1 VDYQEFM
8 QQALL
13 LAKDAAGHNDV
24 PVGAVVVNQNG
35 EVIGRGKNEREKN
48 NDPLAHAELI
58 AIRDAA
64 NNLNSWRFDDATLI
78 VTLEPC
84 AMCAGAIAQSRFA
97 RVVFGAFDE
106 KAGAVG
112 SVWDLIRDPRSLTQI
127 EVVSGVLKTD
137 CSGILHNFFN
147 SLRPQRK

>member
-1 VDYQEFM
+1 M
-8 QQALL
+8 
-13 LAKDAAGHNDV
+13 LAKKAAEDNDV
-24 PVGAVVVNQNG
+24 PVGAVVVNQSG

-64 NNLNSWRFDDATLI
+64 NNLNSWRFDDATLV

-112 SVWDLIRDPRSLTQI
+112 SVWDLIRDPRLPNKI
-127 EVVSGVLKTD
+127 EVITGLFADESAQLLKD
-137 CSGILHNFFN
+137 FFIK
-147 SLRPQRK
+147 RR

>member
-1 VDYQEFM
+1 M
-8 QQALL
+8 QQALI

-64 NNLNSWRFDDATLI
+64 YNLNSWRFDDATLV

-106 KAGAVG
+106 KAGALG
-112 SVWDLIRDPRSLTQI
+112 SVWDLIRDPRLPNKI
-127 EVVSGVLKTD
+127 EVISGLFADESAEVLKD
-137 CSGILHNFFN
+137 FFKK
-147 SLRPQRK
+147 RR

>member
-1 VDYQEFM
+1 VDYQGLM
-8 QQALL
+8 QQALI
-13 LAKDAAGHNDV
+13 LAKDAAEHTDV

-35 EVIGRGKNEREKN
+35 KVIGRGKNEREKN

-64 NNLNSWRFDDATLI
+64 KNSNSWRFDDATLV

-84 AMCAGAIAQSRFA
+84 AMCAGAIAQSRFT

-112 SVWDLIRDPRSLTQI
+112 SVWDLIRDPRLPNKI
-127 EVVSGVLKTD
+127 EVISGLLADESAQLLKD
-137 CSGILHNFFN
+137 FFIK
-147 SLRPQRK
+147 RR